1 MNENQSRVPAI
12 SRIPTEILLLIFD
25 SVFEE
30 SPSFLVDT
38 TFEGDSWALY
48 IRQAGIDRPATA
60 RKLILKDFRSRRKLL
75 GSVNS
80 LWRRLVYS
88 SKFYILNLAYGN
100 SDGLL
105 EDIST
110 ARAVNIDPD
119 FVLSWLALLPSISR
133 GVQWEVATLD
143 QIYLSDLATIPHPQL
158 RRVDVEGAL
167 AERSTGKWFE
177 SFRDLTWLELG
188 FDLNE
193 PEQSIE
199 LPYLQ
204 VLVLR
209 VDTFDS
215 APIKAPNLRHIYIR
229 TATRN
234 SAHLCTHYL
243 TFYGSTLQSISIKAP
258 FMIPTPPV
266 LCLGTNFPAL
276 KELALCGP
284 ATLDI
289 DTLPNAHPLHRLLVT
304 HWDSVSMDSW
314 LDLENL
320 QGLYLCHGRWSR
332 SGGLRHKYSDHYIPG
347 AHVDLLLR
355 KAERKGIRIEL
366 TGYDWS
372 DPILPR
378 PTHRTKNATITSSLK
393 VKVNITTA
401 IYTTRSSMIIY

>member
-1 MNENQSRVPAI
+1 MNGNQNGVPPI
-12 SRIPTEILLLIFD
+12 SRIPMEILLLIFD
-25 SVFEE
+25 SAFEE

-38 TFEGDSWALY
+38 TSEGDSWALY
-48 IRQAGIDRPATA
+48 IRKAGIDRPAIA
-60 RKLILKDFRSRRKLL
+60 RELTFKDFRSRRKLL

-88 SKFYILNLAYGN
+88 SKFCILNLAHGD

-105 EDIST
+105 EGISV
-110 ARAVNIDPD
+110 ARAVDIDPD
-119 FVLSWLALLPSISR
+119 FVLSWLALLPSISE
-133 GVQWEVATLD
+133 GVQWEIATLD

-158 RRVDVEGAL
+158 RRIDVGGPL
-167 AERSTGKWFE
+167 AERGAGKWFE
-177 SFRDLTWLELG
+177 SFRDLTWLKLG
-188 FDLNE
+188 FDLKE

-199 LPYLQ
+199 LPNLQ

-209 VDTFDS
+209 VDNFDS

-229 TATRN
+229 TATGD

-243 TFYGSTLQSISIKAP
+243 TFYGSTLQSISIRAP
-258 FMIPTPPV
+258 STIPTPPV
-266 LCLGTNFPAL
+266 LRLGANFPAL
-276 KELALCGP
+276 KELALWGP

-289 DTLPNAHPLHRLLVT
+289 DTLPNVHSLLRLLVT

-372 DPILPR
+372 DPLLPR
-378 PTHRTKNATITSSLK
+378 PTP
-393 VKVNITTA
+393 VE
-401 IYTTRSSMIIY
+401 